1 MARLRQLALAGALGA
16 TALLPLIWLLA
27 TRTGTVHA
35 LDARILDGFMNLDGP
50 AVHPVA
56 QQIARLCD
64 PDRFVWLVAALLAV
78 ALARRR
84 PRTAAAVAVVV
95 VGSGLTTQLLKPA
108 LATPRHSPLLVD
120 SGQVLAA
127 SWPSGHATAAMAVAL
142 CATLVAPAR
151 LRAWSAALGAVF
163 AVAVTFSFLTLGW
176 HYPSDVL
183 GGFLVASAWTL
194 AAVAALSWAAER
206 WPAGEGRRWLRD
218 RDGAGRVPGAAPEA
232 GHAGSRHDAGAER
245 EAERARRP
253 LREALAPAGV
263 TAACGVLLAAMVA
276 LARPTDTLDYAADH
290 TVFVVGAGALAVA
303 ALALATGFGLLLLRA
318 RRR

>member
-1 MARLRQLALAGALGA
+1 MGRLRQLALAGAVTA

-27 TRTGTVHA
+27 TRSGTVHA

-56 QQIARLCD
+56 QQIARMCD

-194 AAVAALSWAAER
+194 TAVAVLSWAAER

-218 RDGAGRVPGAAPEA
+218 REGAARDAGAGRAPGA
-232 GHAGSRHDAGAER
+232 GRD
-245 EAERARRP
+245 AERARRP

-263 TAACGVLLAAMVA
+263 TAACGLLLAAMVA
-276 LARPTDTLDYAADH
+276 LARPADTLDYAADH